1 MSSGLWLKE
10 LPAEIMVCDST
21 GLILAMNDHAGLLFA
36 DEGGKQLIGNNV
48 LDCHPEPAFAKL
60 QGMLADQSVNCYFNT
75 ENGKKLFF
83 LSVAVVPGTSLFRL
97 RRNIVCCSGKY
108 STFQKGVEHEQ
119 RKRLDQGIPRRN
131 HRE

>member
-1 MSSGLWLKE
+1 MSTGPRVEE

-21 GLILAMNDHAGLLFA
+21 GLILSMNDHAGLRFA

-75 ENGKKLFF
+75 ENGEKRFFFQSPWYQERRYSGYVEILF
-83 LSVAVVPGTSLFRL
+83 AVPE
-97 RRNIVCCSGKY
+97 NIPH
-108 STFQKGVEHEQ
+108 F
-119 RKRLDQGIPRRN
+119 KR
-131 HRE
+131 E